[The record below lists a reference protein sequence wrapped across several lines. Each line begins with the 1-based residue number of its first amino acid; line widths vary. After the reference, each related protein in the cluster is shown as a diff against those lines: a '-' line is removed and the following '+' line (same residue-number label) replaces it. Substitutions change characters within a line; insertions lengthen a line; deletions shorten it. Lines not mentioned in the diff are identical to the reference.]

1 MLHQCLRIFYFLIK
15 MLRGLWRNGNN
26 YHSIGPVAWIVS
38 SLKTFS
44 SGMEF
49 EFFTDYFFA
58 CTFNVKSRFSLYV
71 INNFKLDSITTV
83 CPRHL
88 KSIKLKLLKDEGEVI
103 SSSAFNHQMW
113 KSKTYCNSLS
123 CVAVIFVVRTCTRE
137 NDQMTLTI
145 SLGAFPVSSTHMADV
160 VIF

>member
-1 MLHQCLRIFYFLIK
+1 METITIQSVRLRELCLHWKRSVPKWNL
-15 MLRGLWRNGNN
+15 N
-26 YHSIGPVAWIVS
+26 
-38 SLKTFS
+38 
-44 SGMEF
+44 
-49 EFFTDYFFA
+49 
-58 CTFNVKSRFSLYV
+58 FSLITSLRVLSMWRVGSLYTLS
-71 INNFKLDSITTV
+71 NSITTV
-83 CPRHL
+83 CPRHWT
-88 KSIKLKLLKDEGEVI
+88 SIKLKLLKDEGEVI

-113 KSKTYCNSLS
+113 KSKTYCNSFS